1 MFVCYQ
7 EVARGSKVSQ
17 VEEESEGW
25 YRLRTVARDWSSDE
39 EKPALPAVGPTPL
52 TVCVCVLHIP
62 LSTCAELWQEKEEER
77 RRESQERG
85 ELSRSEC

>member
-52 TVCVCVLHIP
+52 TVCVCTAYSAVHMCRTL
-62 LSTCAELWQEKEEER
+62 ARKRRGKETREPGER
-77 RRESQERG
+77 
-85 ELSRSEC
+85 